1 MGISVG
7 DDVVGLIFGGSSV
20 GIEVGTAVGSEVKVG
35 SEVAGFGSGEIQS
48 HSSLSSSVRQHC
60 LRQRHHLLHSY
71 VNFCS
76 RSRGS
81 QY

>member
-7 DDVVGLIFGGSSV
+7 DDVVGLSV

-35 SEVAGFGSGEIQS
+35 SKVAGFGSEEIQS
-48 HSSLSSSVRQHC
+48 YSSSSSSVRQRC
-60 LRQRHHLLHSY
+60 LRHRHRLLHSY

-76 RSRGS
+76 RRRGS